1 MGAHAPM
8 GPVKHPPAHNLGAKL
23 CLQQGLQRPQG
34 KDGPCSGKTLTTDTQ
49 ALLERA
55 APPLPTQTTDLFVQ
69 LVCSGLRKLPNFL
82 GAKTS
87 DYPAVG
93 LGTRARAPVY
103 PSTCLRVTTPSYP
116 YMSGS
121 QTVQGTSPSFL
132 YTRPQGYPCPPLY
145 PAPPFCKYVKRKKCK
160 HQSRLEPFP
169 PTLTFNHVI
178 MYRELVGV

>member
-1 MGAHAPM
+1 MPQW

-34 KDGPCSGKTLTTDTQ
+34 KDGPCSGKKILTTDTQ

-93 LGTRARAPVY
+93 VGTRARAPVY

-116 YMSGS
+116 YVWEPDCPGNQPLFSIYLAARLPLS
-121 QTVQGTSPSFL
+121 PTVPSS
-132 YTRPQGYPCPPLY
+132 
-145 PAPPFCKYVKRKKCK
+145 PFCKYVKRKKCK
-160 HQSRLEPFP
+160 RRSRLEPFP
-169 PTLTFNHVI
+169 PTMTFNHVI
-178 MYRELVGV
+178 MYRELIGV